1 MPAMQVLRRVLG
13 NPILWWALAAVWLI
27 RDVYGNLVAPDRP
40 DARALMVAGGRWL
53 HDPSAIYSE
62 AEHALAYTGYV
73 PVFGFIRPPA
83 AAMLGAPFTLLPA
96 SWQVPVWTV
105 GDALA
110 ALVALFLVQRHIARE
125 PLEKAVFWAVAL
137 YCPPLYAE
145 VNAGQSGGW
154 LLLFACAGLVVFRG
168 RTALSGVLV
177 AAAASLKFYPALM
190 IVGAR
195 ERWRPFVT
203 GAVIGGVIITVIACI
218 PLGAAGTWDYVTKVL
233 VPSLRASNADCAQ
246 TSVATLFG
254 RSIGGAPYPIVNP
267 GGGITIMESPV
278 HLGAVAG
285 ILTVL
290 TLAAVAVAAVLAAR
304 ASGWNPVYGMS
315 LGLALGGILPGEIN
329 PYQYLPLLPLILL
342 VLVVAI
348 RNRRWVYVL
357 ALAVG
362 LILWW
367 RQPCLLPFPNL
378 WTIGA
383 LILFVVGVL
392 AARQF
397 KAEE

>member
-1 MPAMQVLRRVLG
+1 MPAMQVLRRVLA
-13 NPILWWALAAVWLI
+13 NPILWWALAAVWLV
-27 RDVYGNLVAPDRP
+27 RDVYGNIVTPDRP
-40 DARALMVAGGRWL
+40 DARALMLAGSRWL

-62 AEHALAYTGYV
+62 AERALASTGYV

-83 AAMLGAPFTLLPA
+83 AAMLGAPFSLLPSA
-96 SWQVPVWTV
+96 WQVPVWTV

-110 ALVALFLVQRHIARE
+110 AVIALLLIQRYIAQA

-154 LLLFACAGLVVFRG
+154 LLLFACAGLVVFRA

-195 ERWRPFVT
+195 KRWRPFVL
-203 GAVIGGVIITVIACI
+203 GAVIGGVIITGAACI
-218 PLGAAGTWDYVTKVL
+218 PLGVAGTWDYVTRVL
-233 VPSLRASNADCAQ
+233 IPSLRAPNADCAQ

-254 RSIGGAPYPIVNP
+254 RSIGGQAYPIVNP
-267 GGGITIMESPV
+267 SGGITIMQSPI
-278 HLGAVAG
+278 HLTAVAG

-290 TLAAVAVAAVLAAR
+290 TLAAVAVAAVVATR

-315 LGLALGGILPGEIN
+315 VGLALGGILPGEIN
-329 PYQYLPLLPLILL
+329 PYQYLPLLPLVLL
-342 VLVVAI
+342 VLVVTI
-348 RNRRWVYVL
+348 RNHKWAYVVP
-357 ALAVG
+357 LAVG
-362 LILWW
+362 LVFWW

-383 LILFVVGVL
+383 LILFIVGVL

-397 KAEE
+397 KTEA